1 MLTKLKRLSIPA
13 VAALVGVS
21 LAAGVAPAT
30 SLAATT
36 LCVNTTGSHGCYKS
50 IQAAVNA
57 AKPGAVIS
65 VAAGNYNGN
74 VSVVGKPLSL
84 IGAGSANTSIT
95 GAGHCTGTGC
105 TSVVPAAAVTIWNV
119 QKKTVLSGF
128 TIQNGTLQGI
138 LVRQSSNV
146 RITNNTLLNND
157 QNQDPKSGTCPGAPP
172 LDQDDCGE
180 AINLAAATFTL
191 VQNNV
196 VGGPSQAQANAGG
209 ILLSDEYGPT
219 HDNVIVDNTVMNN
232 IRDCGITLASHPLGF
247 TKKGVPVGGGFGVY
261 RNLVDYNVSQG
272 NGGAG
277 VGIFD
282 PTPGTKAYNNIVF
295 HNIITG
301 NGLAGVM
308 MHSHAPL
315 QVLNGNKIVGN
326 WIGLN
331 NLFGDSDSGNMAT
344 TGILIWSG
352 AKAGAAPISNTAITG
367 NTIIGGNHFG
377 IWLVHTTKTT
387 LRNNF
392 IRATVPIY
400 KANA

>member
-1 MLTKLKRLSIPA
+1 MLSKLRRLSVAP
-13 VAALVGVS
+13 VAALVGMS
-21 LAAGVAPAT
+21 LAAGVTPTT
-30 SLAATT
+30 SLAATN
-36 LCVNTTGSHGCYKS
+36 LCVNTSGDHGCYTS

-65 VAAGNYNGN
+65 VAAGNYKGN
-74 VSVVGKPLSL
+74 VSIVGKRLSL
-84 IGAGSANTSIT
+84 MGAGSANTFIT
-95 GAGHCTGTGC
+95 GPGSCAATGC
-105 TSVVPAAAVTIWNV
+105 AGVLPAAAVTIRNV
-119 QKKTVLSGF
+119 HGKTVVSGF
-128 TIQNGTLQGI
+128 TIQNATLQGI
-138 LVRQSSNV
+138 LVRQSSRV
-146 RITNNTLLNND
+146 WITNNTLISND
-157 QNQDPKSGTCPGAPP
+157 QNGKEGACPGAPP

-180 AINLAAATFTL
+180 AINLAGASFTV
-191 VQNNV
+191 VQHNV

-219 HDNVIVDNTVMNN
+219 HGNVLIDNTVMNN
-232 IRDCGITLASHPLGF
+232 VRDCGITLASHPLGF

-261 RNLVDYNVSQG
+261 KNLVEYNVSQG

-282 PTPGTKAYNNIVF
+282 PTPGTKAYNNVVF

-315 QVLNGNKIVGN
+315 QILNGNKITGN

-352 AKAGAAPISNTAITG
+352 AKAGAAPISKTTITG

-377 IWLVHTTKTT
+377 IWLVHTTKT
-387 LRNNF
+387 LVRNNS